1 MSALASVVIPA
12 HNEQRGISRTLRA
25 LHTGL
30 EGSSLDVVV
39 VCNGCTDDTAATVR
53 REFPWVRVLEI
64 STASKAD
71 AVECGNAAT
80 SVFPRLHLDAD
91 VVLSG
96 SSVLDL
102 VAAFG
107 EGVHAVAPRRVL
119 DRTGASML
127 VAWYYDVWQELP
139 QVEGGLFGRGA
150 FMLTEEGQR
159 RVTALPRMMSDD
171 LVVSEAFASHER
183 RIVDGAESIVTIPR
197 RLPDLVRRRVRS
209 VTGNAQ
215 ADSAGTRSAD
225 AMTRPSTLLRISASH
240 PSLVL
245 KMPVFLGVAAV
256 ARLRARRAVRAG
268 DFGTWL
274 RDESSRE

>member
-1 MSALASVVIPA
+1 VSALASVVIPA

-53 REFPWVRVLEI
+53 HEFPWVRVLEI

-96 SSVLDL
+96 SSVLEL

-107 EGVHAVAPRRVL
+107 EGVQAVAPRRVL
-119 DRTGASML
+119 ERTGASRL

-225 AMTRPSTLLRISASH
+225 AMTRPSTLLRICASH

>member
-1 MSALASVVIPA
+1 VSALASVVIPA

-96 SSVLDL
+96 SSVLEL

-256 ARLRARRAVRAG
+256 ARLRARSAVRAG